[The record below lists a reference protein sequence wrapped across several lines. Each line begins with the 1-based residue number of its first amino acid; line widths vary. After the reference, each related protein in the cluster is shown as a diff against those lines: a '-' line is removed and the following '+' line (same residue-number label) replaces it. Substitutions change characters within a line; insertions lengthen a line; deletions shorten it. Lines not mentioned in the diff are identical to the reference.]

1 MTAAM
6 SQQGPGRAELDSHC
20 DTCSFG
26 RDAVLV
32 YDTGHTVS
40 VEPFISSL
48 GKVTKVPIGTVAIA
62 YDCPSTLQTYI
73 LYFHQSLYFK
83 DMQRHLISP
92 AQMRHNQVV
101 VNETPLLHLAPQDRN
116 HSSHSIIFQEPS
128 LHIPLRLSGIISY
141 FLSRCPTEA
150 ELSSD
155 SDCIHVNVTSESFWD
170 PADDANEHDEDSLR
184 ASLDSEL
191 RLGGQRMLGSVKSH
205 RFASETRSVAAVSA
219 SRSSAA
225 YDMDSYAEA
234 FRDRQQSVSAITSKN
249 RKSYVTPEALAKRWS
264 IGIETAKKTLKRTT
278 QRAIRDFSTVSGT
291 RRLKPYAY
299 QLRYPR
305 LNTEMYCDVLIGTC
319 VSLLGNKYAAVYCT
333 PFHWICVDPIEKKSD
348 AHYTLDTLF
357 RRVGVPHTLIPDNAG
372 ELTAGEFK
380 RKAMRAQSAI
390 RPIEA
395 HTPNSNL
402 AEDGIRELK
411 RMYRRAMIRTNSPRC
426 LWDLCLVYH
435 AYVRS
440 HSCLSIRQL
449 DGEVPQTLLT
459 GDTADISHIC
469 EFGWYDWVW
478 YISPQDENMERKHLG
493 RYLGPSFDVGDV
505 LCARILPAS
514 ARPISRT
521 SVFPL
526 SVEEE
531 NSQAVNEMKAKFT
544 TTLEQKLKDR
554 ALPLDE
560 SEVPD
565 DERTPEMEYYV
576 PTETEDKE
584 TPEVKEADEYDYET
598 YNRYITTRV
607 LLPQGDSMSYGTVKS
622 RKRDP
627 DGNLVGRSNAN
638 PLLDT
643 ALYEVEFDS
652 GEVEAYHANQ
662 IAEAVYAEVDD
673 AGKTS
678 YVLKEI
684 LDYKKESF
692 AVPASEAFVVHNN
705 RTYPKRTTR
714 GWKLCVLWNDG
725 STTWEKLKDLK
736 ESHPL
741 QLAEFAVARQIAEE
755 PAFSWWVDYVLKKRN
770 KIIKAMAK
778 RYFRVTQ
785 KYGIELPKT
794 VEEALAIDRATGTTF
809 WADAISKEMR
819 AVAKAFQI
827 LESDAPDPVGYTRI
841 KVHMVFDIKP
851 DFTRKARLVAG
862 GHMTDPPSSITYAS
876 VVSRESVR
884 IAFLLA
890 ALNGLDIMAADI
902 GNAYLN
908 APVRERICI
917 ICGAEFGP
925 EFKGRTAKIVKA
937 LYGLKSSGAAWRS
950 FLSECLHESLHFS
963 PCRADN
969 DVWIR
974 PAQKLDGTPYYEMVL
989 VYTDDILCLSM
1000 DPDAILCKLDQ
1011 HFLLKEGSIG
1021 KPERYLGS
1029 TIGQHQFPGDEKP
1042 CWSMSSQSYVKE
1054 AIRNVN
1060 NWLSKRDES
1069 LKKKASSV
1077 LPPSYRP
1084 ELDISPLCNDKDV
1097 QFYHSQIGVLRWMV
1111 ELGRVDIC
1119 CEVSML
1125 ASHSAM
1131 PRQGHLDAVLHVFAY
1146 LNSHDRSKIV
1156 FDPSYVEHETT
1167 TRPDWT
1173 DFYRDAK
1180 PMIPTDCPKPLG
1192 KPVQITCFVDA
1203 DMAGDHVTRR
1213 SRTGVLIYLNRS
1225 LTVWHSKKQTSIETS
1240 TFGAEFSAMKT
1251 AVELIEGLRYKL
1263 QMMGVP
1269 VEDPAVVKGDNMSV
1283 IKNSSVPE
1291 SVLKKKSNS
1300 VAYHYVR
1307 ERVAMGIV
1315 DISYENTKTNLADI
1329 LTKIQ
1334 AGNVRDPL
1342 VKRILHQ

>member
-1 MTAAM
+1 M
-6 SQQGPGRAELDSHC
+6 QQHAPGRAELDSHC

-26 RDAVLV
+26 KDAVLV
-32 YDTGHTVS
+32 YDTGETVS
-40 VEPFISSL
+40 VAPFISSL

-62 YDCPSTLQTYI
+62 YDCPNTLQTYI
-73 LYFHQSLYFK
+73 LFFHQSLYFP
-83 DMQRHLISP
+83 DMHRHLISP
-92 AQMRHNQVV
+92 AQLRHNQVV
-101 VNETPLLHLAPQDRN
+101 VNETPLLHMAASERRHD
-116 HSSHSIIFQEPS
+116 SHSILFNEPK
-128 LHIPLRLSGIISY
+128 LHIPLKLSGTISY
-141 FLSRCPTEA
+141 FPTRRPTDDEIN
-150 ELSSD
+150 SD
-155 SDCIHVNVTSESFWD
+155 RDCIHINVTSESFWD
-170 PADDANEHDEDSLR
+170 PASPAYDHDEDSLR

-191 RLGGQRMLGSVKSH
+191 RLGGQRMLGAVTSQRLHDESGFRSISAISAV
-205 RFASETRSVAAVSA
+205 RTSVA
-219 SRSSAA
+219 
-225 YDMDSYAEA
+225 YDIDSYALALDDSE
-234 FRDRQQSVSAITSKN
+234 QSVSAITTKN
-249 RKSYVTPEALAKRWS
+249 RKAYVTPEALAKRWS
-264 IGIETAKKTLKRTT
+264 IGIETARNTLKRTT

-291 RRLKPYAY
+291 RRLKPFAY

-305 LNTEMYCDVLIGTC
+305 LNTEMYCDILVGTC
-319 VSLLGNKYAAVYCT
+319 VSLMGNKYAAVYCT

-348 AHYTLDTLF
+348 AHYTLDNLF

-372 ELTAGEFK
+372 ELTAGDFR
-380 RKAMRAQSAI
+380 RKAMKAQSAI

-395 HTPNSNL
+395 HTPNANL

-440 HSCLSIRQL
+440 HSCLSVRQL
-449 DGEVPQTLLT
+449 DGEVPQTVLT

-478 YISPQDENMERKHLG
+478 YISPQDESMERKHLG

-531 NSQAVNEMKAKFT
+531 NSPAVAEMKAQFT
-544 TTLEQKLKDR
+544 QTLEQKLKDR
-554 ALPLDE
+554 ALPLD
-560 SEVPD
+560 PD
-565 DERTPEMEYYV
+565 EIPEDEKTPEMEYYV
-576 PTETEDKE
+576 PLEATDEE
-584 TPEVKEADEYDYET
+584 TPPVQEADDFDHVAYDK
-598 YNRYITTRV
+598 YINARV
-607 LLPQGDSMSYGTVKS
+607 LLPQGDTLSYGTVKR
-622 RKRDP
+622 RKRDQN
-627 DGNLVGRSNAN
+627 GNLIGRYDPN

-652 GEVEAYHANQ
+652 REVEAYHANQ
-662 IAEAVYAEVDD
+662 IAEAIYAEVDGD
-673 AGKTS
+673 GRTS

-684 LDYKKESF
+684 TDYKKESY
-692 AVPASEAFVVHNN
+692 AVPPNEAFVIHNN
-705 RTYPKRTTR
+705 RKYPKRTTK
-714 GWKLCVLWNDG
+714 GWKLCCLWNDG
-725 STTWEKLKDLK
+725 TTTWEKLKDLK

-741 QLAEFAVARQIAEE
+741 QVAEFAVARQIDNE
-755 PAFSWWVDYVLKKRN
+755 PAFVWWVNYTLKKR
-770 KIIKAMAK
+770 KRIVKAMAK

-785 KYGIELPKT
+785 KYGIQLPKT
-794 VEEALAIDRATGTTF
+794 VEEALAIDRETGTDF
-809 WADAISKEMR
+809 WAKAIAKEMG

-827 LESDAPDPVGYTRI
+827 LDSDALDPAGYTKI

-862 GHMTDPPSSITYAS
+862 GHLTDPPSSITYAS

-890 ALNGLDIMAADI
+890 ALNGLDVLAGDI

-908 APVRERICI
+908 APVRERIFI
-917 ICGAEFGP
+917 VCGAEFGP
-925 EFKGRTAKIVKA
+925 EFKGRKAKIVKA

-950 FLSECLHESLHFS
+950 FLSECLHESLEFS

-974 PAQKLDGTPYYEMVL
+974 PAQKADGSRYYEMVL
-989 VYTDDILCLSM
+989 VYTDDILCVSAA
-1000 DPDAILCKLDQ
+1000 PDLILCKLDQ

-1021 KPERYLGS
+1021 KPTRYLGA
-1029 TIGQHQFPGDEKP
+1029 TIGEHQFPGDDKP
-1042 CWSMSSQSYVKE
+1042 CWSMSSNDYVKE
-1054 AIRNVN
+1054 AIRNVGI
-1060 NWLSKRDES
+1060 WLEDKVQE
-1069 LKKKASSV
+1069 LPKKASSV
-1077 LPPSYRP
+1077 LPRDYRP
-1084 ELDISPLCNDKDV
+1084 ELDVSPLCNESEI

-1119 CEVSML
+1119 GEVSML

-1131 PRQGHLDAVLHVFAY
+1131 PRKGHLDAVLHMFAY
-1146 LNSHDRSKIV
+1146 LKSHERSKIV
-1156 FDPSYVEHETT
+1156 FDPSYVEHERVP
-1167 TRPDWT
+1167 RPDWT

-1180 PMIPTDCPKPLG
+1180 PTIPTDCPVPLG

-1203 DMAGDHVTRR
+1203 DLAGDHVTRR

-1225 LTVWHSKKQTSIETS
+1225 LTTWYSKKQTSIETS

-1269 VEDPAVVKGDNMSV
+1269 IDDPAIVKGDNMSV
-1283 IKNSSVPE
+1283 IKNSSIPE

-1307 ERVAMGIV
+1307 ERVAMGLV
-1315 DISYENTKTNLADI
+1315 EISYEPTKTNLADI

-1334 AGNVRDPL
+1334 PGNVRDPL

>member
-1 MTAAM
+1 MASLQRVAAAM
-6 SQQGPGRAELDSHC
+6 QQKGPGRAELDSHC

-26 RDAVLV
+26 HDAVLV
-32 YDTGHTVS
+32 YDTGQRVA
-40 VEPFISSL
+40 VDGFIGSL
-48 GKVTKVPIGTVAIA
+48 GSVTQVPVGTVAVA
-62 YDCPSTLQTYI
+62 YDCPSSLQTYV
-73 LYFHQSLYFK
+73 LYFHQAMYFK
-83 DMQRHLISP
+83 DMTRHLLCP

-101 VNETPLLHLAPQDRN
+101 VNEVPLLHLAPEDR
-116 HSSHSIIFQEPS
+116 HALSHSIVFQEPP
-128 LHIPLRLSGIISY
+128 LHIPLKLAGTVSY
-141 FLSRCPTEA
+141 FQTRRPTQA
-150 ELSSD
+150 ELD
-155 SDCIHVNVTSESFWD
+155 TNRDCVHVNVTSDSYWD
-170 PADDANEHDEDSLR
+170 PLDRSNTDAEDALRVSL
-184 ASLDSEL
+184 SSEL
-191 RLGGQRMLGSVKSH
+191 RLGGQRLIGACESH
-205 RFASETRSVAAVSA
+205 RSIAAVSSA
-219 SRSSAA
+219 RASAA
-225 YDMDSYAEA
+225 YDLDSYAVALQE
-234 FRDRQQSVSAITSKN
+234 RSISALTSKN
-249 RKSYVTPEALAKRWS
+249 RKSCVTPEMLSKRWN
-264 IGIETAKKTLKRTT
+264 IGLETAKRTLQKTT
-278 QRAIRDFSTVSGT
+278 QRAVRDLVNVSGT

-305 LNTEMYCDVLIGTC
+305 LNTEMYVDVLIGTC
-319 VSLLGNKYAAVYCT
+319 VSLSGNKYAAVYCT

-357 RRVGVPHTLIPDNAG
+357 RRVGVPNTLIPDNAG
-372 ELTAGEFK
+372 ELTAGEFR
-380 RKAMRAQSAI
+380 RKALRAQSTI

-395 HTPNSNL
+395 HTPNANL

-493 RYLGPSFDVGDV
+493 RYLGPSFDVGDA
-505 LCARILPAS
+505 LCAKILPAS
-514 ARPISRT
+514 GRIISRT

-526 SVEEE
+526 NVEEQ
-531 NSQAVNEMKAKFT
+531 NSPAVNELKQQFST
-544 TTLEQKLKDR
+544 HLEQKLKDR
-554 ALPLDE
+554 FLPLDPN
-560 SEVPD
+560 EVPE
-565 DERTPEMEYYV
+565 DEKTPELEHYV
-576 PTETEDKE
+576 PLEEGDQE
-584 TPEVKEADEYDYET
+584 TPEIQEADDYDHDAYD
-598 YNRYITTRV
+598 RYITARV
-607 LLPQGDSMSYGTVKS
+607 MLPQGDTMSYGTVKK
-622 RKRDP
+622 RKRDS
-627 DGNLVGRSNAN
+627 DGYLIGRSNAN

-662 IAEAVYAEVDD
+662 IAEAIYAEVDGE
-673 AGKTS
+673 GKKHF
-678 YVLKEI
+678 VLQEI
-684 LDYKKESF
+684 IDYQKDSS
-692 AVPASEAFVVHNN
+692 AVPASEATVIVNN
-705 RTYPKRTTR
+705 RKYPKRTTK
-714 GWKLCVLWNDG
+714 GWKLCVQWNDG
-725 STTWEKLKDLK
+725 TTTWEKLKELK
-736 ESHPL
+736 ESHPI
-741 QLAEFAVARQIAEE
+741 QVAEFAVARQIDSE
-755 PAFSWWVDYVLKKRN
+755 PAFSWWVPFTLRKRDRV
-770 KIIKAMAK
+770 IKAMAK
-778 RYFRVTQ
+778 RYFRTTQ

-794 VEEALAIDRATGTTF
+794 VKEALEIDRKTGTDF
-809 WADAISKEMR
+809 WARAIRKEMK

-827 LESDAPDPVGYTRI
+827 LDADASDPAGYTPI
-841 KVHMVFDIKP
+841 EVHMVFDIKP

-862 GHMTDPPSSITYAS
+862 GHVTDPPSSITYAS

-884 IAFLLA
+884 IAFLVA

-908 APVRERICI
+908 APVRERIYI
-917 ICGAEFGP
+917 TCGPEFGP
-925 EFKGRTAKIVKA
+925 EYVGRKAKVVKA

-950 FLSECLHESLHFS
+950 FLSECLFDSLHFS

-974 PAQKLDGTPYYEMVL
+974 PAQKADGTQYYEMVL
-989 VYTDDILCLSM
+989 VYTDDILCVSM
-1000 DPDAILCKLDQ
+1000 DPNSILCRLDQ

-1029 TIGQHQFPGDEKP
+1029 TIGQHLFPGDEKP
-1042 CWSMSSQSYVKE
+1042 CWSMSSNDYVKE
-1054 AIRNVN
+1054 AIRNVKI
-1060 NWLSKRDES
+1060 WLKRRDID
-1069 LKKKASSV
+1069 LAGKASSV
-1077 LPPSYRP
+1077 LPSNYKP
-1084 ELDISPLCNDKDV
+1084 ELDISPHCDDEEV

-1119 CEVSML
+1119 GEVSMM
-1125 ASHSAM
+1125 AAFSAM
-1131 PRQGHLDAVLHVFAY
+1131 PRIGHLNAVIHMFSY
-1146 LNSHDRSKIV
+1146 LSSHDRSKIV
-1156 FDPSYVEHETT
+1156 FDTTYVDHVRSQ
-1167 TRPDWT
+1167 RPDWS

-1180 PMIPTDCPKPLG
+1180 EIIPPDCPKPLG

-1203 DMAGDHVTRR
+1203 DLAGDHVTRR

-1225 LTVWHSKKQTSIETS
+1225 LTVWYSKKQTSIETS

-1251 AVELIEGLRYKL
+1251 AIELIEGLRYKL
-1263 QMMGVP
+1263 RMMGIP
-1269 VEDPAVVKGDNMSV
+1269 LEEPSVVKGDNMSV
-1283 IKNSSVPE
+1283 IKNSSIPE

-1315 DISYENTKTNLADI
+1315 EISHEPTKTNLADI

-1334 AGNVRDPL
+1334 AANVRDPL